1 MKRAQALI
9 IDHQQLK
16 GPYRLLTLK
25 VPEIAVFAKP
35 GQFVHVRCGQTLE
48 PLLRR
53 PISIHKIEADR
64 GELMLLYQVVG
75 RGTQLLAE
83 KQPGEQV
90 DIMGPLGRGFTLPEW
105 VNRAVVVGGGIGAAP
120 LLSLVETLVIA
131 KVETTVILGA
141 RSGELLIGVEPMAD
155 LGVQVIMVTEDG
167 SVGQP
172 GLVTAALKQLLHK
185 GSIGEN
191 SKLDYLYSCG
201 PKPMLKAVT
210 ALALEYN
217 LPGEVSLEERMGC
230 GVGACL
236 ACVCKVRKQEQMEP
250 ATGLLKE
257 SELGP
262 ESGAGA
268 SSCSVNEPVASDF
281 SYKRVCDHGPVFSL
295 GEVVWDD

>member
-1 MKRAQALI
+1 MKQANALI
-9 IDHQQLK
+9 INHQQLK

-83 KQPGEQV
+83 KKLGEHV

-105 VNRAVVVGGGIGAAP
+105 VKRAVVVGGGIGAAP
-120 LLSLVETLVIA
+120 LLPLLETLVLA

-155 LGVQVIMVTEDG
+155 LGVQVITVTEDG

-172 GLVTAALKQLLHK
+172 GLVTDALKQLLQQ
-185 GSIGEN
+185 GQVGEN

-236 ACVCKVRKQEQMEP
+236 ACVCKVRKQEQIES
-250 ATGLLKE
+250 ATGLVKE
-257 SELGP
+257 SGP
-262 ESGAGA
+262 TPGP
-268 SSCSVNEPVASDF
+268 SSCSVNQPVASDF